1 MPFDNTKYDVQ
12 LSGVGLRIE
21 NYRKSEAETFIPRLG
36 SGTQTDSEFDLLRSR
51 SLETFKGGQL
61 QRDWKDDNAF
71 FGSENLVPI
80 YDDGVLYPVKSL
92 QGITGTFGKSAIVA
106 KAQTR
111 DYLFVAVNF
120 LNGPVFNAIYRIDTA
135 GTVTSMT
142 LPVAIAN
149 SVNRINSLVI
159 WNNQLWGTQGV
170 DSASAKMFYMAVT
183 ATTLIDITGGG
194 AVCFARLAVF
204 NGQLYGTG
212 ATADVDFNSNIF
224 RYTGDTTNRSS
235 TLVGTT
241 GVQTNDYDASFFVF
255 NGRLMLARADGLWA
269 YDGIRVAPVD
279 DQSSNVDYRNF
290 RFPTVLK
297 GYLYYWM
304 YDGMYRFNGS
314 MIEKMYDISEVGFP
328 NDVTAG
334 KNRLWIVYSNSAYT
348 GSSRYDKSMGYDY
361 SGGTAINGRVVIYDG
376 KAMFTYSRTVNDGK
390 PVSPDVSRQ
399 GENDAVAFFRDT
411 IFVFTYYPKTNPGLY
426 FKGDTNELAQ
436 TGTSAWRLITSIFDA
451 DFPMINKSIENL
463 ELVLDGDNPPSDEVI
478 SIEYRVTGF
487 GGSSGWT
494 ALGSFK
500 TQSQLQEYVF
510 KQIPAGLKF
519 KKIQFRFSGVTTLG
533 YGFKRIVFRY
543 LLVPDFKWQWNF
555 SVNAF
560 GDNPVEPLIL
570 RDMSSS
576 AQKVSDIRGAIYSAR
591 ATGVPVAFIDIDQ
604 FDLNGAHNNSVQ
616 TLNINT
622 TSLLKP
628 AGFVQIDDEIIR
640 YTGKTSTTL
649 TGCERGV
656 LGSAAAA
663 HNDNS
668 AVFAFYRAV
677 VRKLSNERIEMDD
690 SDLDRQED
698 KSKPSQI
705 TLVLQ
710 EV

>member
-1 MPFDNTKYDVQ
+1 MPFDNTKYDLQ
-12 LSGVGLRIE
+12 LAGVGLRVE

-36 SGTQTDSEFDLLRSR
+36 SGSQTDSEFDLLRSR
-51 SLETFKGGQL
+51 SLETFKGGML

-71 FGSENLVPI
+71 FGSENLVPV
-80 YDDGVLYPVKSL
+80 YDDGVLYPVKTLES
-92 QGITGTFGKSAIVA
+92 ITGSFGKSIVTA
-106 KAQTR
+106 KAQTK
-111 DYLFVAVNF
+111 DYLFVAIF
-120 LNGPVFNAIYRIDTA
+120 YLNGPTFNAVYRIDAAGVTTA
-135 GTVTSMT
+135 MT
-142 LPVAIAN
+142 LPSAI
-149 SVNRINSLVI
+149 STSINRINSMVI
-159 WNNQLWGTQGV
+159 WNNQLWGTSGV
-170 DSASAKMFYMAVT
+170 SSATAKMFYMPVT
-183 ATTLIDITGGG
+183 GTSITDITGGG

-279 DQSSNVDYRNF
+279 DASQNVDQRNF

-328 NDVTAG
+328 CDVTAG
-334 KNRLWIVYSNSAYT
+334 KNRLWIIYSNSEFA

-361 SGGTAINGRVVIYDG
+361 SGGTAVNGRVVIYDG

-390 PVSPDVSRQ
+390 PVSPDVSGQ
-399 GENDAVAFFRDT
+399 GENDKVAFFANNV
-411 IFVFTYYPKTNPGLY
+411 FVFTYFPKTTPGLF
-426 FKGDTNELAQ
+426 FKGNADELNQ
-436 TGTSAWRLITSIFDA
+436 TGTSSWRLITSIFDA
-451 DFPMINKSIENL
+451 DFAMIDKSIENL
-463 ELVLDGDNPPSDEVI
+463 ELVLDGDPAADEVI

-487 GGSSGWT
+487 GGSGGWT

-510 KQIPAGLKF
+510 RQIPAGLRF
-519 KKIQFRFSGVTTLG
+519 KKIQFRFSGITTLG

-555 SVNAF
+555 TVNAF
-560 GDNPVEPLIL
+560 GDNPVEPLL
-570 RDMSSS
+570 LKDSSKS
-576 AQKVSDIRGAIYSAR
+576 TQKVSTIRGAIYSSR
-591 ATGVPVAFIDIDQ
+591 SSGTPIAFTDIDQ
-604 FDLNGAHNNSVQ
+604 LDLNGAHNASV
-616 TLNINT
+616 TTMNINT
-622 TSLLKP
+622 TALLKP
-628 AGFVQIDDEIIR
+628 SGFVQIDDEIIR
-640 YTGKTSTTL
+640 YTSKTGTSI
-649 TGCERGV
+649 TGCERGA
-656 LGSAAAA
+656 LGTTAASHA
-663 HNDNS
+663 DNA
-668 AVFAFYRAV
+668 AVFPFYRAV
-677 VRKLSNERIEMDD
+677 VRKLMNERVEMDD

-698 KSKPSQI
+698 NSKPSQI
-705 TLVLQ
+705 TIVLQ